1 MKLSKITTFT
11 KKQGREIH
19 ALDSTQYT
27 KKNYI
32 YITLQMTKNVYF
44 FSMHIS
50 MVTHESTIKSH
61 YQNMEALNKNTNI

>member
-1 MKLSKITTFT
+1 
-11 KKQGREIH
+11 
-19 ALDSTQYT
+19 
-27 KKNYI
+27 
-32 YITLQMTKNVYF
+32 MTKNVYF